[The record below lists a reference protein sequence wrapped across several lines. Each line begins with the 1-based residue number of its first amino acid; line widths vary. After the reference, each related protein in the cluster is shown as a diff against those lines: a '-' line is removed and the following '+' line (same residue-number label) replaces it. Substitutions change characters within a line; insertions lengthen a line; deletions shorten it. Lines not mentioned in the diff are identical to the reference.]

1 MAAEASDFLSPLRM
15 VQRQGGAVFGAAAR
29 SPVRY
34 GPSGDGAEDLARSAA
49 RSRVA
54 LVDLSDWTRLRVT
67 GADRLTFLH
76 NQTTNDFK
84 SLQPGQGTI
93 AAIVNATARPLDLA
107 TAWVT
112 EAAVLLLASPGM
124 TDRLLTWFDRFIFPM
139 DRVEVTDAQ
148 DAAIAFSLIGPEACT
163 LLQTLGIHGE
173 DLEPH
178 GHRQVELAGIPVRLA
193 AGSGLAQPGFTLWV
207 EVEDG
212 AGAAEDAGNSL
223 GDRAATLW
231 QTLTAAGAVPLGS
244 EGWER
249 LRVED
254 GRPWPGA
261 ELTEDFNALEAGLWG
276 AVSFQKGC
284 YIGQETI
291 ARLDTYDG
299 VKQYLYGFRFDRP
312 VAVGAD
318 LFVANPDQPD
328 QPDQGETG
336 QRAVGRLTS
345 VLADGGNGAI
355 ALGYLRRKAGGPDT
369 VVTTAAADGTVATAP
384 AIALPFIS
392 YGREK

>member
-1 MAAEASDFLSPLRM
+1 MATDSLSPLRM
-15 VQRQGGAVFGAAAR
+15 VQRQGGAIF
-29 SPVRY
+29 
-34 GPSGDGAEDLARSAA
+34 GDGAIAPIHYGPTDATAQNTQETEELARSAA

-124 TDRLLTWFDRFIFPM
+124 AERLLTWFDRFIFPM
-139 DRVEVTDAQ
+139 DRVEVANAQ
-148 DAAIAFSLIGPEACT
+148 GSAIAFSLIGPEACA

-178 GHRQVELAGIPVRLA
+178 GHRLVELAGVPVRLA
-193 AGSGLAQPGFTLWV
+193 AGSGLAEPGFTLWI

-212 AGAAEDAGNSL
+212 TEGPGDVL
-223 GDRAATLW
+223 GDRAAIVW

-244 EGWER
+244 EGWQR
-249 LRVED
+249 LRIED
-254 GRPWPGA
+254 GRPWPGT

-291 ARLDTYDG
+291 ARLDAYDG

-318 LFVANPDQPD
+318 LVVVDPDQPE
-328 QPDQGETG
+328 QEEAG
-336 QRAVGRLTS
+336 QRAAGRLTS
-345 VLADGGNGAI
+345 VLADGAKGAI
-355 ALGYLRRKAGGPDT
+355 ALGYLRRKAGGPGT
-369 VVTTAAADGTVATAP
+369 VVTTTAADGTAVMAP

>member
-1 MAAEASDFLSPLRM
+1 MASDSLSPLRV
-15 VQRQGGAVFGAAAR
+15 VQRQGGAVFGDAAIA
-29 SPVRY
+29 PVRY
-34 GPSGDGAEDLARSAA
+34 GPGGETTTATDAMALGAA

-67 GADRLTFLH
+67 GADRLPFLH

-93 AAIVNATARPLDLA
+93 AAIVNPTARPLDLA

-112 EAAVLLLASPGM
+112 EAMVLLLASPGM
-124 TDRLLTWFDRFIFPM
+124 AERLLAWFDRFIFPM
-139 DRVEVTDAQ
+139 DRVEFTDVRAT
-148 DAAIAFSLIGPEACT
+148 AIAFSLIGPEASA
-163 LLQTLGIHGE
+163 LLQTLGINGD

-178 GHRQVELAGIPVRLA
+178 GHRRVALAGVPVRLA
-193 AGSGLAQPGFTLWV
+193 AGSGLARPGFTLWL
-207 EVEDG
+207 EVDDG
-212 AGAAEDAGNSL
+212 PDEAGAAL
-223 GDRAATLW
+223 GDRAATVW
-231 QTLTAAGAVPLGS
+231 QTLTGAGAVPLGS

-249 LRVED
+249 LRIED

-261 ELTEDFNALEAGLWG
+261 ELTEEFNALEAGLWG

-318 LFVANPDQPD
+318 LVVVDPEQPA
-328 QPDQGETG
+328 QEEAG
-336 QRAVGRLTS
+336 QRVAGRLTS
-345 VLADGGNGAI
+345 VVADEAGGAI
-355 ALGYLRRKAGGPDT
+355 ALGYLRRKAGGPGT
-369 VVTTAAADGTVATAP
+369 IVTTTAADGTAAVAP
-384 AIALPFIS
+384 AIALPFLR

>member
-1 MAAEASDFLSPLRM
+1 M

-112 EAAVLLLASPGM
+112 EAMVLLLASPGM

-163 LLQTLGIHGE
+163 LLQGLGIHGE

-193 AGSGLAQPGFTLWV
+193 AGSGLAQPGFTLWI
-207 EVEDG
+207 ELEDG
-212 AGAAEDAGNSL
+212 AEGSGDGL

-318 LFVANPDQPD
+318 LFVMDPNQADSD
-328 QPDQGETG
+328 SEK
-336 QRAVGRLTS
+336 RAAGRLTS
-345 VLADGGNGAI
+345 VVADDSGAI

>member
-148 DAAIAFSLIGPEACT
+148 EAAIAFSLIGPEACA
-163 LLQTLGIHGE
+163 LLQGLGIHGE

-193 AGSGLAQPGFTLWV
+193 AGSGLAQPGFTLWI

-212 AGAAEDAGNSL
+212 AEGSGDGL

-318 LFVANPDQPD
+318 LFVMDPNQADSD
-328 QPDQGETG
+328 SEK
-336 QRAVGRLTS
+336 RAAGRLTS
-345 VLADGGNGAI
+345 VLADGDSGAI
-355 ALGYLRRKAGGPDT
+355 ALGYLRRKAGGPGT

>member
-1 MAAEASDFLSPLRM
+1 MAAAATDSLAPLRG
-15 VQRQGGAVFGAAAR
+15 VQRRGGAVFGEGAIA
-29 SPVRY
+29 PIRY
-34 GPSGDGAEDLARSAA
+34 GPTDDTTQDPQNTEELARSAA

-124 TDRLLTWFDRFIFPM
+124 AERLLTWFDRFIFPM
-139 DRVEVTDAQ
+139 DRVAVTNAQ
-148 DAAIAFSLIGPEACT
+148 DGAIAFSLIGPEASA
-163 LLQTLGIHGE
+163 LLQTLGINGD

-178 GHRQVELAGIPVRLA
+178 GHRPVEIAGIPVRLA
-193 AGSGLAQPGFTLWV
+193 AGSGLARPGFTLWI

-212 AGAAEDAGNSL
+212 AENSGDDL
-223 GDRAATLW
+223 GDRAAIVW
-231 QTLTAAGAVPLGS
+231 QTLTGAGAVPLGS
-244 EGWER
+244 EGWQR
-249 LRVED
+249 LRIED

-318 LFVANPDQPD
+318 LVVVDPDQPAS
-328 QPDQGETG
+328 EEAG
-336 QRAVGRLTS
+336 QRAAGRLTS
-345 VLADGGNGAI
+345 VLADGAGGAI
-355 ALGYLRRKAGGPDT
+355 ALGYLRRKAGGPGT
-369 VVTTAAADGTVATAP
+369 VVTTTAADGTVATAP
-384 AIALPFIS
+384 AIALPFVS